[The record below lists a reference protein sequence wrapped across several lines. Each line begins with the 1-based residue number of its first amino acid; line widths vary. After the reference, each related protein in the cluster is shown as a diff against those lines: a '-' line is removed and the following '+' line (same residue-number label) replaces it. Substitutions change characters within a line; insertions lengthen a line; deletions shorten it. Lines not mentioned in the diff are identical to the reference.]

1 MLTYEKFSVSPM
13 KVRVLFVKKLL
24 NALSYNLDETFIEDK
39 KYKRALKK
47 YQTSKGLTGNC
58 SLDIKTFNLLKD
70 DIPDFDTIWNN
81 IKR

>member
-1 MLTYEKFSVSPM
+1 MLTYEKFSISPM

-24 NALSYNLDETFIEDK
+24 NTLNYNLDETFIEDK
-39 KYKRALKK
+39 AYKKALKK
-47 YQTSKGLTGNC
+47 YQMSKGLAGNC

-70 DIPDFDTIWNN
+70 DIPCFNTIWNN